1 MKTTQRMA
9 LCGVTAALA
18 TVVLLLTVFPYA
30 TYALAALAGMVLIP
44 AALECG
50 TRYGVLSY
58 AVTAL
63 LSLLLTPDIEAKWL
77 FILFFGYYPIVQLRL
92 QRWHRVGV
100 AWLLK
105 LVLFNAAAVIGFWL
119 LTTFMNV
126 PKDEFS
132 IAGVY
137 LPWVLLLMGNVV
149 FCIYDVALA
158 RVAAMYR
165 VRIHPLVTRF
175 FKG

>member
-1 MKTTQRMA
+1 MKKTTQRIA

-58 AVTAL
+58 TVTAL
-63 LSLLLTPDIEAKWL
+63 LSLLLTPDVEAKWM
-77 FILFFGYYPIVQLRL
+77 FVLFFGYYPLVQLRIQL
-92 QRWHRVGV
+92 WRRTAAV
-100 AWLLK
+100 WLVK
-105 LVLFNAAAVIGFWL
+105 LALFNAAAVVGFWL
-119 LTTFMNV
+119 LTMFMNV
-126 PKDEFS
+126 PKEEFMV
-132 IAGVY
+132 AGLY

-149 FCIYDVALA
+149 FLLYDVALT
-158 RVAAMYR
+158 RVTAMYR
-165 VRIHPLVTRF
+165 VRLHPLVKRLM
-175 FKG
+175 K